1 MRDATSSPEPAEA
14 AILQRTARGAALMVG
29 WRMVNRGLGLIS
41 TLILVRLLTPDDFGL
56 MSLAAA
62 ITATLNSASTLGIY
76 NQIIRSRTVTRE
88 FYDTGFTLSALR
100 GLLIG
105 AMVFSLSG
113 PASSWFGDPRVRP
126 ILQII
131 AVIPIMEGMYSIG
144 LVEYRRKLMLEKD
157 FIHLSATRLFQITVT
172 ITAAFILRD
181 YTALMIG
188 LTASR
193 LFALILSY
201 LMHPYRPRLSL
212 KAWREFLGVSV
223 WAWLVSTANIVRERA
238 DTFVIG
244 RLLGVESV
252 GLYAV
257 AEEIAT
263 LAITE
268 LVSPLA
274 NACMPG
280 FAAMLRSSD
289 PGAAAAALRRISAIV
304 MLLAAPAGFG
314 LSLVAQPLVAA
325 GLGARWLEAAEL
337 IAVMGVAFVPS
348 GLGLIG
354 YALMTAQAA
363 FVQLLTIIVLT
374 GTARLAG
381 LLAVGS
387 RYGLLGIA
395 VVACTVVATEQTLL
409 AWVAGRRVGLPGST
423 ALRVAW
429 RPLAAA
435 LAMAAL
441 LWGLG
446 LGWTGMPPPSTT
458 QALAELA
465 VAVPVGTAGF
475 AAVLGLCWWVSGR
488 PRGGETDLFEL
499 MQRSLGT
506 VLRRLGV
513 RRVRD
518 VAS

>member
-1 MRDATSSPEPAEA
+1 
-14 AILQRTARGAALMVG
+14 
-29 WRMVNRGLGLIS
+29 
-41 TLILVRLLTPDDFGL
+41 
-56 MSLAAA
+56 
-62 ITATLNSASTLGIY
+62 
-76 NQIIRSRTVTRE
+76 
-88 FYDTGFTLSALR
+88 
-100 GLLIG
+100 
-105 AMVFSLSG
+105 
-113 PASSWFGDPRVRP
+113 
-126 ILQII
+126 
-131 AVIPIMEGMYSIG
+131 
-144 LVEYRRKLMLEKD
+144 MLEKE
-157 FIHLSATRLFQITVT
+157 FIHLSATRLFQITTT

-212 KAWREFLGVSV
+212 ATWREFLGISF
-223 WAWLVSTANIVRERA
+223 WAWLLSMANIVRERA

-252 GLYAV
+252 GFYAV

-304 MLLAAPAGFG
+304 MLVAAPTGFG

-325 GLGARWLEAAEL
+325 GLGARWLEAADL
-337 IAVMGVAFVPS
+337 IAVMGIAFVPS

-354 YALMTAQAA
+354 YALMSAQGALGRL
-363 FVQLLTIIVLT
+363 FVIVALT
-374 GTARLAG
+374 GAARVAG
-381 LLAVGS
+381 LLTVGS

-423 ALRVAW
+423 VFRVAW

-441 LWGLG
+441 LWSLG

-465 VAVPVGTAGF
+465 AAVPLGAAGF
-475 AAVLGLCWWVSGR
+475 AAVLALCWWVSGR

-499 MQRSLGT
+499 MQRSLGK

-513 RRVRD
+513 QRMRGA
-518 VAS
+518 AS